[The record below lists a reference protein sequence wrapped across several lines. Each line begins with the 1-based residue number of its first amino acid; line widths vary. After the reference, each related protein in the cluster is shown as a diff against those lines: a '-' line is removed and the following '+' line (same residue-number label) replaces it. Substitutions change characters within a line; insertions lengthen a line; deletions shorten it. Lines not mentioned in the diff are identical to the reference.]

1 MKPQSLGDSAAF
13 GIDCRVQLPGIAQVN
28 PMVCLLPDFS
38 VANRPQGSYTLGPRR
53 TVFSPGARSA
63 WPFPE
68 IDEDRGTCADFRESQ
83 MRHISPPRRV
93 FGPVYRAER
102 RAGNG
107 SHLGRGRM
115 TTGSTKPDA
124 KHVSACAFVIA
135 RPPVDRLVATSRCA
149 LGALSLNPT
158 AAHGAPQRSPA
169 RRVRSVGARRPGAHF
184 NGYQKNAGGWHP
196 PGRNTDRRQ
205 QR

>member
-1 MKPQSLGDSAAF
+1 MRPQSLGDSAAF
-13 GIDCRVQLPGIAQVN
+13 ETGCWLHRLPIGRLN
-28 PMVCLLPDFS
+28 PPVSLLPDFL
-38 VANRPQGSYTLGPRR
+38 VANWPQQTYTLIPRR

-68 IDEDRGTCADFRESQ
+68 IEDDRGTCAQSCESR

-102 RAGNG
+102 RAGHG
-107 SHLGRGRM
+107 RHIGRGRM

-124 KHVSACAFVIA
+124 KHDFACAFVIA
-135 RPPVDRLVATSRCA
+135 RPPVDRLVSTRCA
-149 LGALSLNPT
+149 FGALSLNPL
-158 AAHGAPQRSPA
+158 AAHGAALRSPV
-169 RRVRSVGARRPGAHF
+169 RRARSVGARRPGAHF

-196 PGRNTDRRQ
+196 PGRNTDRCQ